1 MENGDCNIKQKAL
14 NSEHAGAEM
23 LIIIR
28 DQDVEH
34 EILSLETQDQV

>member
-28 DQDVEH
+28 DQDVQH
-34 EILSLETQDQV
+34 QTLSMETQD